1 MQPQTLSSR
10 FMAASEV
17 VNPNNKVSV
26 ALSFIIKLRFYITIF
41 QYICQVDVLDV
52 LTNVDIIYTKTWQ
65 KPRKTNI
72 QEYIKT

>member
-1 MQPQTLSSR
+1 M
-10 FMAASEV
+10 
-17 VNPNNKVSV
+17 
-26 ALSFIIKLRFYITIF
+26 
-41 QYICQVDVLDV
+41 LDV